1 MQQTSKATSETLG
14 KCPSV
19 DLGDFS
25 IEHSVNMIEKK
36 KIKFFSKLFRFN
48 FHWTFDWKCM
58 SDPITFDSLTTHSP
72 CSSPEG
78 ARTSLVPSVENVFGN
93 VIATECVADNFSFFD
108 SKTQKD

>member
-1 MQQTSKATSETLG
+1 MHHSTSKATSETIG

-25 IEHSVNMIEKK
+25 TGHSVNMLEKK
-36 KIKFFSKLFRFN
+36 KKNFFSKMFRFN
-48 FHWTFDWKCM
+48 FHWNFQWKCM
-58 SDPITFDSLTTHSP
+58 GEPVTFDSLSTHSP
-72 CSSPEG
+72 CSSS
-78 ARTSLVPSVENVFGN
+78 APSVENVFGN